1 MKESIR
7 KMLCIMLVVSM
18 SLFLAGCGNKD
29 VPAEEPAED
38 ESEITMDDIE
48 SMEGNEE
55 EDYDNG
61 IYFEEEMDGAE
72 VVTQKKDA
80 GEFVG
85 SWTATSGQ
93 ALYQYGNVDITVEAD
108 GKWSGNISDEAL
120 EGTWKESGDGIY
132 LTSDIFE
139 CQLAFSESGA
149 LIMQYSPDEEAEEY
163 ITTVLSKK

>member
-18 SLFLAGCGNKD
+18 SLFLAGCGSKS
-29 VPAEEPAED
+29 EEPAAQEAEEIEEISAD
-38 ESEITMDDIE
+38 ELIE
-48 SMEGNEE
+48 EGE